1 MTIKSKSFATAISCV
16 ALAAPGFAIN
26 IDKPVATTQAVTP
39 PAASTFEDIIM
50 PELEHNVAP
59 TARPSRLVDLP
70 APLAES
76 TPELEPTAQ
85 SGLIASTVPAPTA
98 VPPVAILEA
107 AAPPLALASAPVEP
121 MPTPTLQDHVR
132 AIIPVS
138 PADMPVDAMTVPI
151 LPETPQPTAEAIQ
164 PAMLTAPA
172 IEEASLS
179 PAYLPASITA
189 DMPEIASVTAA
200 PEAPVA
206 VATATEIAVPAVTAP
221 AETIEPVVPMMVIE
235 PAPAAAVAEVTS
247 PTSVAVP
254 AISEAPAPVITVMP
268 EAPAAPVA
276 LTPPAAPAPAPA
288 IAQDYTA
295 SAAPTSA
302 GAIDLRQAIAIGI
315 DSNPEINQAIMNK
328 EAIEFER
335 KQAQGLYAPRVNIE
349 ASAGVRRLEN
359 NTRRTLNIAD
369 QELYPIEGQVNAEW
383 TVLDFGRRRG
393 ELTRQA
399 SRVDGAALRV
409 LERSEFIGLQIARQY
424 LDILLQ
430 QRIVAASQDNVTFHR
445 NLVNDLGQ
453 GVTQG
458 SISIADQQQAQERM
472 QAAVVRQVEAEEAL
486 ENAKITLRTLTGL
499 DINDVNLPPSLRN
512 AMPPTINETVGLA
525 RTHNPRVKEAGADV
539 DAATALVNKHR
550 GDLYPTVGLDGRAR
564 AGDDIDGFRGSTNDL
579 QARVVM
585 RWNIFDGGINRA
597 KLQEMVRRASEARF
611 RLHEVSRAA
620 EEDARRAWNSWST
633 QGKLTNELATE
644 AQVSDDLLLS
654 YRSQFNVGRRS
665 LLDVLDAQN
674 TRYNVQVRLE
684 TARFSQQFAEYQV
697 LAATNQFLTAIGA
710 VAPPAATSDERGQFN
725 YGPPDPAELQRR
737 VKPN

>member
-1 MTIKSKSFATAISCV
+1 MTINSKSFATAISCV
-16 ALAAPGFAIN
+16 VLAAPGFAIN
-26 IDKPVATTQAVTP
+26 LDKPTATTQAVVP
-39 PAASTFEDIIM
+39 PALPAMDEATAPDRAAALGVTAS
-50 PELEHNVAP
+50 
-59 TARPSRLVDLP
+59 PSRLAKMP
-70 APLAES
+70 ALTVKPSGGVPSQPASIGAPAADAAMTATPALVLA
-76 TPELEPTAQ
+76 PIEP
-85 SGLIASTVPAPTA
+85 IAA
-98 VPPVAILEA
+98 
-107 AAPPLALASAPVEP
+107 
-121 MPTPTLQDHVR
+121 PTLQEHVR
-132 AIIPVS
+132 AIILPQQ
-138 PADMPVDAMTVPI
+138 AD
-151 LPETPQPTAEAIQ
+151 EQTASLTAVTSLDELQ
-164 PAMLTAPA
+164 PAAM
-172 IEEASLS
+172 IEQLMPDTVDPDAGLS
-179 PAYLPASITA
+179 AAYLPTA
-189 DMPEIASVTAA
+189 LTEEFAEAA
-200 PEAPVA
+200 NLAEPAEAPVA
-206 VATATEIAVPAVTAP
+206 L
-221 AETIEPVVPMMVIE
+221 
-235 PAPAAAVAEVTS
+235 AAAVDKVVPFVPETIVTPETSADPVAAEATPVVAANEA
-247 PTSVAVP
+247 PTAAPVAEQPASAPAIVVP
-254 AISEAPAPVITVMP
+254 AISEAPARPPVV
-268 EAPAAPVA
+268 EAPVA
-276 LTPPAAPAPAPA
+276 VTAMSETAPAPVPAPAPA
-288 IAQDYTA
+288 QADMSQV
-295 SAAPTSA
+295 PVTS
-302 GAIDLRQAIAIGI
+302 GAIDLKQAIAIGI

-383 TVLDFGRRRG
+383 TVVDFGRRRG

-499 DINDVNLPPSLRN
+499 DIHEVNLPPSLRN

-550 GDLYPTVGLDGRAR
+550 GDLYPTIGLDGRAR

-620 EEDARRAWNSWST
+620 EEDARRAWNSWTT
-633 QGKLTNELATE
+633 QGKLTNELSTE

-710 VAPPAATSDERGQFN
+710 VAPPAATSNERGRFN
-725 YGPPDPAELQRR
+725 YGPPAPAELQRR